1 MTPETFQAFMVRK
14 TGKDQI
20 ETGVEERPLREL
32 PEGDV
37 LIRVE
42 YSSVNYKDAMAATG
56 HPGITKKF
64 PHIPGIDSVG
74 TVAESSSP
82 RFSKGDAVIMT
93 GHGLGVERWGG
104 WAEYV
109 RVPAEWVVPLPD
121 GLTAREAMTL
131 GTAGFTAAQCVQAI
145 QLQGITPDRGEV
157 VVTGATGGV
166 GSIAV
171 MLLAKQGYQVVA
183 VTGKQSRRQWLT
195 DLGATRV
202 IDRSEVASESER
214 PLLKTQWAAAV
225 DTVGGK
231 TLTTLVR
238 TMQHRGCIAA
248 CGVVGGPE
256 LPLTVYPFI
265 LRGVT
270 LAGIDSAWCPDDLRA
285 EIWQRLAT
293 AWKLDGLDRLASET
307 DLSGVGS
314 VVERMMQG
322 ENVGRVL
329 VRPSAG

>member
-1 MTPETFQAFMVRK
+1 MPERFKGFMVCK

-20 ETGVEERPLREL
+20 ETVVEERPVREL
-32 PEGDV
+32 PDGEV

-42 YSSVNYKDAMAATG
+42 FSSVNYKDAMAATG

-74 TVAESSSP
+74 TVEESSSS
-82 RFSKGDAVIMT
+82 RFSRGDEVIMT

-121 GLTAREAMTL
+121 GMTSREAMTL

-145 QLQGITPDRGEV
+145 QLQGITPERGEV

-171 MLLAKQGYQVVA
+171 MLLAKQGYPVVA
-183 VTGKQSRRQWLT
+183 VTGKESRRDWLT
-195 DLGATRV
+195 ELGATRV
-202 IDRSEVASESER
+202 IDRSDASSDTDR
-214 PLLKTQWAAAV
+214 PLLKTQWAGAV
-225 DTVGGK
+225 DTVGGN

-238 TMQHRGCIAA
+238 SMEHRGCVAA

-293 AWKLDGLDRLASET
+293 DWKLDGLDRLASET
-307 DLSGVGS
+307 DLSGVGD
-314 VVERMMQG
+314 VVQRMMQG

-329 VRPSAG
+329 VRPSA